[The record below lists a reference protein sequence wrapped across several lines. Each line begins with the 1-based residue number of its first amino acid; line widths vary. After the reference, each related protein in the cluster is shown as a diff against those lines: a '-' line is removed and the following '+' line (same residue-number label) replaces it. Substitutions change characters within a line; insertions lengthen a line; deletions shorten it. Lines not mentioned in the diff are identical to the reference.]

1 MSEPKDG
8 PWALTLKQGNLRRQS
23 LELLRD
29 ERADER
35 IRALTEVEAYYAVK
49 EIGLEDS
56 LPVLAL
62 LEPHQVKA
70 ILDLEIWHHH
80 QFEIPDLL
88 IWLRAFREAK
98 TEQLSVA
105 ARCLDLEAL
114 ALLFRRRLLV
124 ALKPK
129 DDEDTGEDPPAW
141 LQEPAEGILPLVDT
155 PDGRFVIAARAVDE
169 LDDGDSD
176 RPVDEEERKAILEL
190 IDELYKDEDWEY
202 IAGALRLASNDLS
215 STLEEDALRF
225 RTARLED
232 LGFPPYE
239 RALEIYGLFDLAK
252 LEHPPVL
259 SPAPILEE
267 QLPALYAQVLE
278 GSLFDR
284 AMATLGDDS
293 LVRRIEGD
301 LVPAANAILI
311 ADGREPGDLV
321 GLRASLLALRGYLE
335 IALAYQAPRE
345 HAVEIAAARL
355 TGFHLSELF
364 RAGYTVTVRLASR
377 AKALAGKLKL
387 DGAEQAVLEA
397 LSKRR
402 PRYAPVLDKVAAS
415 LASGA
420 SLAQAMG
427 VGLDETQGLAP
438 PRAFGSGAELDAA
451 RLWVESWEALA
462 QAMESLEWKDG
473 AELGVVIPPPHERST
488 QVLIATAT
496 AQALL
501 GQAFRPVALGAEALL
516 DLADRVGPA
525 EPEALAA
532 EVAARLAGQPAALVA
547 RGQAGAEALR
557 QALLPLVGASE
568 IDPRF
573 LGIVLCRLG

>member
-8 PWALTLKQGNLRRQS
+8 PWALTVQQANLRRQS

-35 IRALTEVEAYYAVK
+35 IKALTEVEAYYAVK

-80 QFEIPDLL
+80 QLEIADLL

-98 TEQLSVA
+98 SEQLSVA

-155 PDGRFVIAARAVDE
+155 PDGRFIIAARAVDE
-169 LDDGDSD
+169 VDDGDSD

-190 IDELYKDEDWEY
+190 VDELYKDEDWEY

-225 RTARLED
+225 RNARLED

-239 RALEIYGLFDLAK
+239 RALEIYGLYDPAK
-252 LEHPPVL
+252 LLHPPAR
-259 SPAPILEE
+259 SAAPILEE
-267 QLPALYAQVLE
+267 QLPALYAQALE

-284 AMATLGDDS
+284 AMASLGDDS

-321 GLRASLLALRGYLE
+321 GLKTSLLALRGYLE
-335 IALAYQAPRE
+335 IALAHQAPPER
-345 HAVEIAAARL
+345 AVEIAAARL
-355 TGFHLSELF
+355 AGLHLSELF
-364 RAGYTVTVRLASR
+364 RAGYTVTVHLAAR
-377 AKALAGKLKL
+377 AKALTGKLKL

-402 PRYAPVLDKVAAS
+402 PRYAPVLDKIAAG
-415 LASGA
+415 LARGLGEGPALGA
-420 SLAQAMG
+420 
-427 VGLDETQGLAP
+427 GLDEAQVLAP
-438 PRAFGSGAELDAA
+438 PRPFGSGAELEAA
-451 RLWVESWEALA
+451 RLWVESLEALA
-462 QAMESLEWKDG
+462 QALEAQGWKDG
-473 AELGVVIPPPHERST
+473 PDVGVVIPPPQERST

-496 AQALL
+496 AQLLL
-501 GQAFRPVALGAEALL
+501 GHPFRPVALGAEALL

-525 EPEALAA
+525 DAQALADL
-532 EVAARLAGQPAALVA
+532 VAARLAGQPAALVQ
-547 RGQAGAEALR
+547 RGQVGAEALR

>member
-8 PWALTLKQGNLRRQS
+8 PWALTVRQANLRRQS

-56 LPVLAL
+56 LPLLAS

-80 QFEIPDLL
+80 QLEVADLL

-98 TEQLSVA
+98 SEQLAVA
-105 ARCLDLEAL
+105 ARCLDLETL

-155 PDGRFVIAARAVDE
+155 PDGRFIIAARAVDE
-169 LDDGDSD
+169 LDEGDSD
-176 RPVDEEERKAILEL
+176 RPVEEEERKAILEL
-190 IDELYKDEDWEY
+190 VDELYKDEDWEY

-239 RALEIYGLFDLAK
+239 RALEIYGLLDPAK
-252 LEHPPVL
+252 LEQPPTL
-259 SPAPILEE
+259 RASPILEE
-267 QLPALYAQVLE
+267 QLPALYAKSLE

-284 AMATLGDDS
+284 AMATLADDN

-321 GLRASLLALRGYLE
+321 GLKASLLALRGYLE
-335 IALAYQAPRE
+335 IALAHQAPRE
-345 HAVEIAAARL
+345 QAVAVAAARL

-364 RAGYTVTVRLASR
+364 RAGYTVTVRLASL
-377 AKALAGKLKL
+377 AKAAAARLKF
-387 DGAEQAVLEA
+387 DGAEQAVLDA
-397 LSKRR
+397 LCKRR
-402 PRYAPVLDKVAAS
+402 PRYAPVLDKIAAH
-415 LASGA
+415 LASGG
-420 SLAQAMG
+420 SPQLALAA
-427 VGLDETQGLAP
+427 GLDEAQALAQ

-451 RLWVESWEALA
+451 RLWVESWEALSRA
-462 QAMESLEWKDG
+462 VEALGWGDG
-473 AELGVVIPPPHERST
+473 PELGVVIPPPAERST

-501 GQAFRPVALGAEALL
+501 GHPFRPAPLGAEDLL

-525 EPEALAA
+525 APEVLAA
-532 EVAARLAGQPAALVA
+532 EVANKLAGQPSALIA
-547 RGQAGAEALR
+547 RAQAGAEALR